1 MPSKEKLKHRIE
13 HLKEKHRE
21 LDKRVKLD
29 MEPEYIIRIL
39 KREKLEIKDEIERLE
54 EKLGDL

>member
-1 MPSKEKLKHRIE
+1 MPSREKIKHRIT

-21 LDKRVKLD
+21 LDKRIQLD
-29 MEPEYIIRIL
+29 MEPEYILRTL
-39 KREKLEIKDEIERLE
+39 KREKLELKDEIERLE